1 MNVDAV
7 ITSSGEGSKQRI
19 RAINADPAAGLVLL
33 NAMPHVQIIGT
44 QYAKLIDELADEVS
58 LPVLSVAS
66 RALEGDWLDGFEATL
81 FVLADKLP
89 LVGSAGGTSK
99 VAIVGHLLERNEE
112 EGLANVTELE
122 GMVRALGLEPVSTW
136 LSGRPTTHLP
146 RAGEADFIVGLPHAR
161 GAAARLAE
169 RAGAILIQAPLP
181 FGLAGTRPFTT
192 TIAETVGRTELAS
205 KCDEDG
211 LARVIPRFERA
222 VAHHLMGKRVAF
234 LGDPHLFDGI
244 VDITS
249 EPGWSSLSSSA
260 TRDRRAPHRRSENPS
275 TLRPIRRA
283 RASWMFRSIS

>member
-1 MNVDAV
+1 LNVDAV

-112 EGLANVTELE
+112 
-122 GMVRALGLEPVSTW
+122 
-136 LSGRPTTHLP
+136 
-146 RAGEADFIVGLPHAR
+146 
-161 GAAARLAE
+161 
-169 RAGAILIQAPLP
+169 
-181 FGLAGTRPFTT
+181 
-192 TIAETVGRTELAS
+192 
-205 KCDEDG
+205 
-211 LARVIPRFERA
+211 
-222 VAHHLMGKRVAF
+222 
-234 LGDPHLFDGI
+234 
-244 VDITS
+244 
-249 EPGWSSLSSSA
+249 
-260 TRDRRAPHRRSENPS
+260 
-275 TLRPIRRA
+275 
-283 RASWMFRSIS
+283 